1 MLVDLTQNS
10 IRMATEGGGKAGV
23 TGGDADPS
31 SNAPEVE
38 IDPAKKAK
46 KVGPA
51 LMMIHCCN

>member
-1 MLVDLTQNS
+1 
-10 IRMATEGGGKAGV
+10 MATEGGGKAGV